1 MSTQRYTNTAIVLHW
16 LIGALIVFMFL
27 LGWYMTELPKDAA
40 KAISFDLFDLGLL
53 QWNVAEEM
61 SPRTFYFNLHKS
73 IGVSILALVLF
84 RIYWRISHRPPALL
98 ASLKVWERK
107 LAAGGHHSLYLLMVL
122 IPVTG
127 ILMSLYSK
135 YGLQWFGIKLLQGLD
150 NKDLRET
157 FAEVHE
163 LLGTLML
170 IVLAVHVLGT
180 LKHRLIDKDETMSR
194 MSLRK

>member
-170 IVLAVHVLGT
+170 IVLAVHVLGA

>member
-1 MSTQRYTNTAIVLHW
+1 MSTQRYTKTAILHW

-27 LGWYMTELPKDAA
+27 LGWYMTELPKDAD
-40 KAISFDLFDLGLL
+40 KVMSFDLFDLGIA
-53 QWNVAEEM
+53 QWNVAQEM

-73 IGVSILALVLF
+73 LGVTILALVLF
-84 RIYWRISHRPPALL
+84 RIYWRLSHRPPALL
-98 ASLKVWERK
+98 SSLKAWERK

-122 IPVTG
+122 IPVAG
-127 ILMSLYSK
+127 IIMSLYSK
-135 YGLQWFGIKLLQGLD
+135 YGLQWFGIKLLEGLD

-163 LLGTLML
+163 LLGTAML
-170 IVLAVHVLGT
+170 VVLAVHVLGA
-180 LKHRLIDKDETMSR
+180 LKHRLIDKDDTMKR

>member
-1 MSTQRYTNTAIVLHW
+1 MSTQRYTKTAIILHW

-27 LGWYMTELPKDAA
+27 LGWYMTELPKDAD
-40 KAISFDLFDLGLL
+40 KVMSFDLFDLGIA
-53 QWNVAEEM
+53 QWNVAQEM

-73 IGVSILALVLF
+73 VGVTILALVLF
-84 RIYWRISHRPPALL
+84 RIYWRLSHRPPALL
-98 ASLKVWERK
+98 SSLKAWERK

-122 IPVTG
+122 IPVAG
-127 ILMSLYSK
+127 IIMSLYSK
-135 YGLQWFGIKLLQGLD
+135 YGLQWFGIKLLEGLD

-163 LLGTLML
+163 LLGTAML
-170 IVLAVHVLGT
+170 VVLAVHVLGA
-180 LKHRLIDKDETMSR
+180 LKHRLIDKDDTMKR

>member
-1 MSTQRYTNTAIVLHW
+1 MSTQRYTKTAIILHW

-27 LGWYMTELPKDAA
+27 LGWYMTELPKDAD
-40 KAISFDLFDLGLL
+40 KVMSFDLFDLGIA
-53 QWNVAEEM
+53 QWNVAQEM

-73 IGVSILALVLF
+73 LGVTILALVLF
-84 RIYWRISHRPPALL
+84 RIYWRLSHRPPALL
-98 ASLKVWERK
+98 SSLKAWERK

-122 IPVTG
+122 IPVAG
-127 ILMSLYSK
+127 IIMSLYSK
-135 YGLQWFGIKLLQGLD
+135 YGLQWFGIKLLEGLD

-163 LLGTLML
+163 LLGTAML
-170 IVLAVHVLGT
+170 VVLAVHILGA
-180 LKHRLIDKDETMSR
+180 LKHRLIDKDDTMKR

>member
-1 MSTQRYTNTAIVLHW
+1 MSTQRYTKTAIILHW

-27 LGWYMTELPKDAA
+27 LGWYMTELPKDAD
-40 KAISFDLFDLGLL
+40 KVMSFDLFDLGIA
-53 QWNVAEEM
+53 QWNVAQEM

-73 IGVSILALVLF
+73 LGVTILALVLF
-84 RIYWRISHRPPALL
+84 RIYWRLSHRPPALL
-98 ASLKVWERK
+98 STLKAWERK

-122 IPVTG
+122 IPVAG
-127 ILMSLYSK
+127 IIMSLYSK
-135 YGLQWFGIKLLQGLD
+135 YGLQWFGIKLLEGLD

-163 LLGTLML
+163 LLGTAML
-170 IVLAVHVLGT
+170 VVLAVHVLGA
-180 LKHRLIDKDETMSR
+180 LKHRLIDKDDTMKR

>member
-1 MSTQRYTNTAIVLHW
+1 MSTQRYTKTAIILHW

-27 LGWYMTELPKDAA
+27 LGWYMTELPKDAD
-40 KAISFDLFDLGLL
+40 KVMSFDLFDLGIA
-53 QWNVAEEM
+53 QWNVAQEM

-73 IGVSILALVLF
+73 LGVTILALVLF
-84 RIYWRISHRPPALL
+84 RIYWRLSHRPPALL
-98 ASLKVWERK
+98 SSLKAWERK

-122 IPVTG
+122 IPVAG
-127 ILMSLYSK
+127 IIMSLYSK
-135 YGLQWFGIKLLQGLD
+135 YGLQWFGIKLLEGLD

-163 LLGTLML
+163 LLGTAML
-170 IVLAVHVLGT
+170 VVLAVHVLGA
-180 LKHRLIDKDETMSR
+180 LKHRLINKDDTMKR

>member
-1 MSTQRYTNTAIVLHW
+1 MSTQRYTKTAIILHW

-27 LGWYMTELPKDAA
+27 LGWYMIELPKDAD
-40 KAISFDLFDLGLL
+40 KVMSFDLFDLGIA
-53 QWNVAEEM
+53 QWNVAQEM

-73 IGVSILALVLF
+73 LGVTILALVLF
-84 RIYWRISHRPPALL
+84 RIYWRLSHRPPALL
-98 ASLKVWERK
+98 SSLKAWERK

-122 IPVTG
+122 IPVAG
-127 ILMSLYSK
+127 IIMSLYSK
-135 YGLQWFGIKLLQGLD
+135 YGLQWFGIKLLEGLD

-163 LLGTLML
+163 LLGTAML
-170 IVLAVHVLGT
+170 VVLAVHVLGA
-180 LKHRLIDKDETMSR
+180 LKHRLIDKDDTMKR